1 MPSVASA
8 SQDRMHS
15 HDVVLANRA
24 LKQPHLASDHGVA
37 TSAIQL
43 PQPLPG
49 LLARGLT
56 PQDMLRVNAA
66 RPTFVTLEPGE
77 SLYYQGD
84 DCHNIYLLLDGW
96 AFRHQILEDGRRQ
109 ILDFALPGVVFGL
122 PGTGTMT
129 HSLETLTTCTF
140 SVFTRERLFDL
151 MRDVPTLG
159 FRLLE
164 IMADAESRAFEH
176 LTSIGRRTARERVA
190 HLLLE
195 LVMRASKS
203 RATPRDGSMTLP
215 LMLPH
220 IADALG
226 LTSETVCR
234 ALSSMRKDRIA
245 TLRGQKLDILDLK
258 RLATAAGVDLSADA
272 GKDAG
277 GGALRLAS

>member
-1 MPSVASA
+1 MPAA
-8 SQDRMHS
+8 
-15 HDVVLANRA
+15 AA
-24 LKQPHLASDHGVA
+24 LNWKNDDTNVCQTMLGA
-37 TSAIQL
+37 L
-43 PQPLPG
+43 PS

-56 PQDMLRVNAA
+56 PQDMIRVNAA
-66 RPTFVTLEPGE
+66 RPTFCTLEPGQ

-84 DCHNIYLLLDGW
+84 DCRNIYLLLDGW

-122 PGTGTMT
+122 PGSGMMS
-129 HSLETLTTCTF
+129 HSLETLTGCTF

-151 MRDVPTLG
+151 MRDVPALG

-164 IMADAESRAFEH
+164 NLADAEARAFEH
-176 LTSIGRRTARERVA
+176 LTSVGRRTAKERVA

-195 LVMRASKS
+195 LVLRMRAPVP
-203 RATPRDGSMTLP
+203 ALPNGTMTLP

-234 ALSSMRKDRIA
+234 ALSSMRKDRIVV
-245 TLRGQKLDILDLK
+245 LRGQKLDVLDLK
-258 RLATAAGVDLSADA
+258 RLALAAGVDLPEDADHKA
-272 GKDAG
+272 KPART
-277 GGALRLAS
+277 ALAAS

>member
-1 MPSVASA
+1 
-8 SQDRMHS
+8 MHNK
-15 HDVVLANRA
+15 DAVLATRA
-24 LKQPHLASDHGVA
+24 LNQPHLASDHGVS
-37 TSAIQL
+37 TSAIHL
-43 PQPLPG
+43 PQALPS

-56 PQDMLRVNAA
+56 AKDMVRVNAA

-122 PGTGTMT
+122 PGTGVMS
-129 HSLETLTTCTF
+129 HSLETLTGCTF

-151 MRDVPTLG
+151 MRDVPALG
-159 FRLLE
+159 FRLIE
-164 IMADAESRAFEH
+164 IMAGAESRAFEH
-176 LTSIGRRTARERVA
+176 LTSIGRRTAKERVA

-195 LVMRASKS
+195 LVTRAAK
-203 RATPRDGSMTLP
+203 TPVMPRDGSMTLP

-234 ALSSMRKDRIA
+234 ALSSMRKERIA
-245 TLRGQKLDILDLK
+245 SLRGQKLDILDLK
-258 RLATAAGVDLSADA
+258 RLAAAAGVDLSMDMN
-272 GKDAG
+272 DQT
-277 GGALRLAS
+277 LRLAS

>member
-1 MPSVASA
+1 MSTAVAISA
-8 SQDRMHS
+8 NAAVAGQ
-15 HDVVLANRA
+15 VLAHQHLQGVPAANFTAPITVPQA
-24 LKQPHLASDHGVA
+24 LPS
-37 TSAIQL
+37 
-43 PQPLPG
+43 

-66 RPTFVTLEPGE
+66 RPTFLTLEPGE

-122 PGTGTMT
+122 PGSGVMT
-129 HSLETLTTCTF
+129 HSLETLTNCTF

-151 MRDVPTLG
+151 MRDVPALG

-176 LTSIGRRTARERVA
+176 LTSVGRRTAKERVA

-195 LVMRASKS
+195 LVMRAQGSS
-203 RATPRDGSMTLP
+203 SSLRENSMTLP

-234 ALSSMRKDRIA
+234 ALSAMRKERIA

-258 RLATAAGVDLSADA
+258 RLAAAAGVDLSQQKRSSPGRA
-272 GKDAG
+272 
-277 GGALRLAS
+277 ALRAAS

>member
-15 HDVVLANRA
+15 QDAALATRA
-24 LKQPHLASDHGVA
+24 LQQPRLASDHGAAV
-37 TSAIQL
+37 SAIHL
-43 PQPLPG
+43 PQALPT
-49 LLARGLT
+49 LLAKGLT

-84 DCHNIYLLLDGW
+84 DCNHIYLLLDGW

-122 PGTGTMT
+122 PGTGIMT

-164 IMADAESRAFEH
+164 TMADAEARAFEH
-176 LTSIGRRTARERVA
+176 LTSVGRRTAKERVA

-195 LVMRASKS
+195 LVTRAAKTPSM
-203 RATPRDGSMTLP
+203 PRDGSMTLP

-234 ALSSMRKDRIA
+234 ALSSMRKDKIA
-245 TLRGQKLDILDLK
+245 SLRGQKLDILDLK
-258 RLATAAGVDLSADA
+258 RLATAAGVDLSADFHKGISA
-272 GKDAG
+272 EK
-277 GGALRLAS
+277 LRLVS

>member
-1 MPSVASA
+1 MPNVASV
-8 SQDRMHS
+8 SQDRMLNK
-15 HDVVLANRA
+15 DAVLATRA
-24 LKQPHLASDHGVA
+24 LKQPHLASDNGVT
-37 TSAIQL
+37 TSAIHLQQAL
-43 PQPLPG
+43 PS

-56 PQDMLRVNAA
+56 AKDMVRVNAA

-122 PGTGTMT
+122 PGTGVMS
-129 HSLETLTTCTF
+129 HSLETLTGCTF
-140 SVFTRERLFDL
+140 SVFSRERLFDL

-159 FRLLE
+159 FRLIE

-176 LTSIGRRTARERVA
+176 LTSIGRRTAKERVA

-195 LVMRASKS
+195 LVTRAAKTP
-203 RATPRDGSMTLP
+203 AMPRDGSMTLP

-234 ALSSMRKDRIA
+234 ALSSMRKERIA
-245 TLRGQKLDILDLK
+245 SLRGQKLDILDLK
-258 RLATAAGVDLSADA
+258 RLAAAAGVDLSMDLS
-272 GKDAG
+272 DQ
-277 GGALRLAS
+277 ALRLAS

>member
-1 MPSVASA
+1 MPNLASV

-15 HDVVLANRA
+15 QNAALAGCA

-37 TSAIQL
+37 TSGIHL
-43 PQPLPG
+43 PQALPS
-49 LLARGLT
+49 LLAKGLT

-84 DCHNIYLLLDGW
+84 DCNNIYLLLDGW

-109 ILDFALPGVVFGL
+109 ILDFALPDVVFGL
-122 PGTGTMT
+122 PGTGVMT
-129 HSLETLTTCTF
+129 HSLETLTGCTF

-151 MRDVPTLG
+151 MRDVPALG

-164 IMADAESRAFEH
+164 IMAAAEARAFEH
-176 LTSIGRRTARERVA
+176 LTSVGRRTAKERVA

-195 LVMRASKS
+195 LVTRASQTP
-203 RATPRDGSMTLP
+203 AMPRDGSMTLP

-234 ALSSMRKDRIA
+234 ALSSMRKDKIA

-258 RLATAAGVDLSADA
+258 RLAHAAGVDLTADFQR
-272 GKDAG
+272 GTN
-277 GGALRLAS
+277 LRLAS

>member
-1 MPSVASA
+1 MLNQDGALAS
-8 SQDRMHS
+8 
-15 HDVVLANRA
+15 RA
-24 LKQPHLASDHGVA
+24 LKQAHLASDHGIP
-37 TSAIQL
+37 TSAIHMPQAL
-43 PQPLPG
+43 PT
-49 LLARGLT
+49 LLAKGLT

-66 RPTFVTLEPGE
+66 RPTFVTLQPGE

-84 DCHNIYLLLDGW
+84 DCNHIYLLLDGW

-109 ILDFALPGVVFGL
+109 ILDFAVPGVVFGL
-122 PGTGTMT
+122 PGTGIMT
-129 HSLETLTTCTF
+129 HSLETLTGCTF

-151 MRDVPTLG
+151 MRDVPALG

-164 IMADAESRAFEH
+164 IMAAAEARAFEH
-176 LTSIGRRTARERVA
+176 LTSVGRRTAKERVA

-195 LVMRASKS
+195 LVTRASQS
-203 RATPRDGSMTLP
+203 PGMPQDASMTLP

-234 ALSSMRKDRIA
+234 ALSSMRKERIA

-258 RLATAAGVDLSADA
+258 RLAQAAGVDLTVDFH
-272 GKDAG
+272 K
-277 GGALRLAS
+277 GAIGEHLRLAS

>member
-1 MPSVASA
+1 MPTAVAM
-8 SQDRMHS
+8 SQDRMLHREATIAGQ
-15 HDVVLANRA
+15 VLTHPTHPSQQGANAAAATIPQA
-24 LKQPHLASDHGVA
+24 LPS
-37 TSAIQL
+37 
-43 PQPLPG
+43 

-56 PQDMLRVNAA
+56 PQDMIRVNAA
-66 RPTFVTLEPGE
+66 RPTFITLEPGE

-122 PGTGTMT
+122 PGTGVMT
-129 HSLETLTTCTF
+129 HSLETLTGCTF

-151 MRDVPTLG
+151 MRDVPALG

-176 LTSIGRRTARERVA
+176 LTSVGRRTAKERVA

-195 LVMRASKS
+195 LVMRAQGTGASLH
-203 RATPRDGSMTLP
+203 DGTMTLP

-234 ALSSMRKDRIA
+234 ALSAMRKDRVMI
-245 TLRGQKLDILDLK
+245 LRGQKLDILDLK
-258 RLATAAGVDLSADA
+258 RLATAAGVDLAREGKRANGRA
-272 GKDAG
+272 G
-277 GGALRLAS
+277 LRLAS

>member
-1 MPSVASA
+1 MPSAAAVSENPAIA
-8 SQDRMHS
+8 GH
-15 HDVVLANRA
+15 VLAHPNLQGA
-24 LKQPHLASDHGVA
+24 VPGLAIA
-37 TSAIQL
+37 AAN
-43 PQPLPG
+43 PQPLPS

-56 PQDMLRVNAA
+56 PQDMIRVNAA
-66 RPTFVTLEPGE
+66 RPTFCTLEPGQ
-77 SLYYQGD
+77 SPYYQGD
-84 DCHNIYLLLDGW
+84 DCHHIYLLLDGW

-122 PGTGTMT
+122 PGTGVMT
-129 HSLETLTTCTF
+129 HSLETLTPCTF

-151 MRDVPTLG
+151 MRDVPALG

-176 LTSIGRRTARERVA
+176 LTSVGRRTAKERVA

-195 LVMRASKS
+195 LVMRAQGAGSS
-203 RATPRDGSMTLP
+203 LRNNSMTLP

-234 ALSSMRKDRIA
+234 ALSSMRKDRIVI
-245 TLRGQKLDILDLK
+245 LRGQKLDILDLK
-258 RLATAAGVDLSADA
+258 RLGTAAGVDLAPERKRA
-272 GKDAG
+272 NGEIAWHM
-277 GGALRLAS
+277 AS

>member
-1 MPSVASA
+1 MPNLASV
-8 SQDRMHS
+8 SQDRMHNQ
-15 HDVVLANRA
+15 DAVLASRA
-24 LKQPHLASDHGVA
+24 LKRPQLQDENGV
-37 TSAIQL
+37 TRSTIHL
-43 PQPLPG
+43 PQALPS
-49 LLARGLT
+49 LLAKGLT

-84 DCHNIYLLLDGW
+84 DCTHIYLLLDGW

-109 ILDFALPGVVFGL
+109 VLDFTLPGVVFGL
-122 PGTGTMT
+122 PGTGVMT
-129 HSLETLTTCTF
+129 HSLETLTACTF

-151 MRDVPTLG
+151 MRDVPALG

-164 IMADAESRAFEH
+164 IMADAEARAFEH
-176 LTSIGRRTARERVA
+176 LTSVGRRTAKERVA

-195 LVMRASKS
+195 LVTRANK
-203 RATPRDGSMTLP
+203 TPAMPHDGSMTLP

-234 ALSSMRKDRIA
+234 ALSAMRKDKIA

-258 RLATAAGVDLSADA
+258 RLAAAAGVDLPVDCQK
-272 GKDAG
+272 GLG
-277 GGALRLAS
+277 LRLAS

>member
-1 MPSVASA
+1 MPTAVAVPANTAIAGQVLAHQHLQGNSVASFTA
-8 SQDRMHS
+8 QIA
-15 HDVVLANRA
+15 VPQA
-24 LKQPHLASDHGVA
+24 LP
-37 TSAIQL
+37 T
-43 PQPLPG
+43 

-66 RPTFVTLEPGE
+66 RPTFLTLEPGE

-122 PGTGTMT
+122 PGSGVMA
-129 HSLETLTTCTF
+129 HSLETLTGCTF

-151 MRDVPTLG
+151 MRDVPALG
-159 FRLLE
+159 VRLLE

-176 LTSIGRRTARERVA
+176 LTSVGRRTAKERVA

-195 LVMRASKS
+195 LVMRAQGPGSS
-203 RATPRDGSMTLP
+203 LRENSMTLP

-234 ALSSMRKDRIA
+234 ALSAMRKERIA
-245 TLRGQKLDILDLK
+245 TLRGQKLDVLDFK
-258 RLATAAGVDLSADA
+258 RLATAAGVDLGQGKRGSAGRA
-272 GKDAG
+272 
-277 GGALRLAS
+277 ALRVA

>member
-1 MPSVASA
+1 MPTAVAVSGNA
-8 SQDRMHS
+8 A
-15 HDVVLANRA
+15 LAAQVIAHPNLQGMTQGISFATNAA
-24 LKQPHLASDHGVA
+24 L
-37 TSAIQL
+37 
-43 PQPLPG
+43 QPLPS

-56 PQDMLRVNAA
+56 PQDMIRVNAA
-66 RPTFVTLEPGE
+66 RPTFCTLEPGE

-122 PGTGTMT
+122 PGTGIMT
-129 HSLETLTTCTF
+129 HSLETLTACTF

-151 MRDVPTLG
+151 MRDVPVLG

-164 IMADAESRAFEH
+164 IMADAEARAFEH
-176 LTSIGRRTARERVA
+176 LTSVGRRTAKERVA

-195 LVMRASKS
+195 LVMRA
-203 RATPRDGSMTLP
+203 RGTNAALRETTMTLP

-234 ALSSMRKDRIA
+234 ALSSMRKDRMVI
-245 TLRGQKLDILDLK
+245 LRGQKLDILDLK
-258 RLATAAGVDLSADA
+258 RLATAAGVDMTQDIKRSRTEPS
-272 GKDAG
+272 
-277 GGALRLAS
+277 LRIAS